1 MKPTIAILTSLLLLI
16 AINVN
21 GQKKS
26 APRLR
31 VQVEAGVSRA
41 NMIIDPKIPRVDPFS
56 GAAIVK
62 FTPGIW
68 GNLRLSRKTNFE
80 FGIHHYQSG
89 TRHFQR
95 KDYKEE
101 FILKYLRL
109 HTNFKYQLINGKNRS
124 NLFITAGPYLSYL
137 GSGIFTYNGGP
148 VIAHKGPYKSYKRFD
163 YGLAFSVGYMTP
175 AGLYT
180 RISYAHGLPNVYKPF
195 DETDLLVLK
204 NVNNWM
210 FNIGYQF

>member
-1 MKPTIAILTSLLLLI
+1 
-16 AINVN
+16 
-21 GQKKS
+21 
-26 APRLR
+26 
-31 VQVEAGVSRA
+31 
-41 NMIIDPKIPRVDPFS
+41 MIIDPKIFRLEPFT
-56 GAAIVK
+56 GNNIIK

-68 GNLRLSRKTNFE
+68 ANLKLDRKANLE
-80 FGIHHYQSG
+80 LGIHHYQAG
-89 TRHFQR
+89 TTHFQR
-95 KDYKEE
+95 KNYKEE

-124 NLFITAGPYLSYL
+124 NLFIAAGPYLAYL

-163 YGLAFSVGYMTP
+163 YGVSCSAGYMTP
-175 AGLYT
+175 GGLYA
-180 RISYAHGLPNVYKPF
+180 RVSYAHGLPNVYKPI

-204 NVNNWM
+204 NINNWM